1 MNVSM
6 NSNLPGAYS
15 IARHRRGIGFCIL
28 LSLSAIL
35 SIHGCLW
42 PAGDDGVADD
52 PSLVEGTGAIDTAG
66 DGDPNDNL
74 DQDGLETPDESE
86 SIFSRR
92 PERLIVELEVHRI
105 EAPAGVFGEDSPL
118 WKIASTPIA
127 SAAADLRLRSNG
139 FLAAVGR
146 DSDRNDLV
154 TFMEGLP
161 KPAIATDRV
170 QPDSSK
176 LVDIEIG
183 KQEGTVTL
191 FHFDE
196 SGSLRGME
204 VEDPRMRFRMRCEFR
219 SLNLRDVWLEVMPEL
234 EEPPGPAKWVIGPD
248 ERARQ
253 VPQERRHTFKS
264 VAFGVEIPKDGF
276 LLLGA
281 ASAVYERPLL
291 AKPFFLVSAG
301 ETKDGRE
308 RYRES
313 VYVIRP
319 IIRAVSL
326 DPVRDEAAGP
336 DSQTDGE

>member
-1 MNVSM
+1 MFLM
-6 NSNLPGAYS
+6 PLA
-15 IARHRRGIGFCIL
+15 
-28 LSLSAIL
+28 
-35 SIHGCLW
+35 GCLW
-42 PAGDDGVADD
+42 PAADDGISDD
-52 PSLVEGTGAIDTAG
+52 PSVVESDVPIDAAG
-66 DGDPNDNL
+66 EGDPIDSAE
-74 DQDGLETPDESE
+74 QGGGEAPDENE
-86 SIFSRR
+86 SIFDRR

-118 WKIASTPIA
+118 WKIASSPIA

-146 DSDRNDLV
+146 DSDRDDLV
-154 TFMEGLP
+154 TFMKGLP

-183 KQEGTVTL
+183 KQDGTVTL

-196 SGSLRGME
+196 SGSVRGME
-204 VEDPRMRFRMRCEFR
+204 VEEPRMRFRLRCEFR
-219 SLNLRDVWLEVMPEL
+219 SLNLRDVWLEVMPEI

-264 VAFGVEIPKDGF
+264 VAFGVEIPQGGF

-281 ASAVYERPLL
+281 TGSVYERPLL
-291 AKPFFLVSAG
+291 AKPFFLAPAG

-319 IIRAVSL
+319 IIRAVNLQKSHE
-326 DPVRDEAAGP
+326 EAAAP
-336 DSQTDGE
+336 DGKADGE